1 MNLFYPNSCKW
12 EEDFVQY
19 DLFPDS
25 TNILK
30 YNKDTPF
37 TFFQKYEN
45 MKNSIVIQD
54 NFPYQKLLYI
64 INYLKPKII
73 IILSD
78 EAKQGKH
85 LLELQNKCSL
95 LLRQYNH
102 LDYSYAN
109 NNYQIPLG
117 YVKDFLNSKSSLA
130 ITTKLMKNRT
140 ISCSFIGQL
149 KQDRLKMC
157 QIFKNIFLKNILIP
171 TNTNWS
177 NPLQQKVT
185 PQKLFSIY
193 ENSIFVLCGR
203 GNVSLDCFRVYEAI
217 IAGAIPVVVGNQFEI
232 HSTFYYHNYPPK
244 LITADTWYNAGL
256 VCKKLIENK
265 SMLQSIQD
273 FNNQWWKQQIN
284 WIQQKIKDAYNS
296 SSSIGGLQQV
306 RQHNKLL

>member
-1 MNLFYPNSCKW
+1 MNLFYPETSEW
-12 EEDFVQY
+12 EEDFFQY
-19 DLFPDS
+19 DLFPAS

-30 YNKDTPF
+30 YNKETPF

-45 MKNSIVIQD
+45 MKNSIVIQY
-54 NFPYQKLLYI
+54 NFPYQKLEQI
-64 INYLKPKII
+64 IKYLHPII
-73 IILSD
+73 IVNLSD
-78 EAKQGKH
+78 EYKKGKH

-102 LDYSYAN
+102 SSYTYAN
-109 NNYQIPLG
+109 HNYQIPLG
-117 YVKDFLNSKSSLA
+117 YVKNFLNSKSSLT

-157 QIFKNIFLKNILIP
+157 QIFKKIFSKSILIP

-185 PQKLFSIY
+185 PQKLFTIY
-193 ENSIFVLCGR
+193 ENCIFVLCGR

-232 HSTFYYHNYPPK
+232 HSTFYYRNNPPK
-244 LITADTWYNAGL
+244 LITADTWYKAAL
-256 VCKKLIENK
+256 LCKRLIQNK

-284 WIQQKIKDAYNS
+284 WIQQKIKDVYNS